1 MNQIKL
7 SLADHNIEVGTPLTR
22 YLMGRDGKP
31 AKMGEMVV
39 VSIEGDV
46 MTCHQTDLPPV
57 DEVVAGLKKVG
68 LEIDPDRLDNDLPEW
83 TFCRKTGIEIDEELG
98 FGPTT
103 MVATWVT
110 PEIVSD

>member
-7 SLADHNIEVGTPLTR
+7 SLAHHHIEVGTPLTR
-22 YLMGRDGKP
+22 YLMGREGKP

-46 MTCHQTDLPPV
+46 MTCHQADLPSV

-68 LEIDPDRLDNDLPEW
+68 LEIDRDSLNNGPPEW

-103 MVATWVT
+103 MVATWVAL
-110 PEIVSD
+110 